1 MANAYVNKVV
11 CSNGDVLIDI
21 GDTTAVAADV
31 NSNKYFYLASGEKVQ
46 GSQTFYTVSESLTNV
61 SSSNTASKVLSDS
74 QFHCTLTP
82 YSGYLISSVTVT
94 MGGVDITDQVFT
106 GYDGSELP
114 TVTHTVT
121 ESLTNVSTTNESDKI
136 LHGEQI
142 YCVLTPSR
150 GYLISSVTV
159 TMNGVDIT
167 NQAFTGR
174 INDLGGST
182 PEPQE
187 INLQSKT
194 VSVTPT
200 ESAQTQTVT
209 ADSGYDGLDEV
220 EVEVAAI
227 SSNYVGSGVTQRS
240 SSDLTVSGATVT
252 APEGYYSGSA
262 SKAVASGSEGIPTAT
277 KGSVSNHAVSVTPSV
292 TNTGGYIS
300 GGTKIGDAVSVSASE
315 LVSGTKQITANGTG
329 IDVTNYESVDV
340 AVPVP
345 TSKAFQYYNGGARV
359 SVTNYTETDVKLT
372 VAKSGTYTI
381 SWSGFRSSTSSGTNG
396 SQLYKNDNA
405 VGSAFTSFTNSYW
418 QTPKLTGQQLNEDDE
433 IVVYA
438 RSRNTSSYMC
448 VSNLFIVE
456 E

>member
-1 MANAYVNKVV
+1 MANQYKNKVV
-11 CSNGDVLIDI
+11 YNGNTLIDI
-21 GDTTAVAADV
+21 SDTTAVAADV
-31 NSNKYFYLASGEKVQ
+31 NSGKYIYLANGQKVA
-46 GSQTFYTVSESLTNV
+46 GSQQLHTVTETLTNV
-61 SSSNTASKVLSDS
+61 SSTNESNKILDDAPFYAKLMP
-74 QFHCTLTP
+74 Q
-82 YSGYLISSVTVT
+82 SGYLISSVSVT
-94 MGGVDITDQVFT
+94 MGGVDVTDQVFT

-121 ESLTNVSTTNESDKI
+121 ESLTDVSTTNVSDKI
-136 LHGEQI
+136 LDKEQL
-142 YCVLTPSR
+142 YCVLTPSS

-167 NQAFTGR
+167 NQVFTGR
-174 INDLGGST
+174 TDDSGGST

-194 VSVTPT
+194 VSITPT
-200 ESAQTQTVT
+200 ETAQTQTVT
-209 ADSGYDGLDEV
+209 ADGGYDGLGEV

-262 SKAVASGSEGIPTAT
+262 SKAVASGSEGTPTAT

-292 TNTGGYIS
+292 TNTGGYVA
-300 GGTKIGDAVSVSASE
+300 GGTKTGNAVTVSASE
-315 LVSGTKQITANGTG
+315 LVSGTKQITDNGTG
-329 IDVTNYESVDV
+329 IDVTNYASVDV

-359 SVTNYTETDVKLT
+359 AVTSYTATAVKLT

-396 SQLYKNDNA
+396 SQLYKNGSS
-405 VGSAFTSFTNSYW
+405 VGSAQTSFTDNW
-418 QTPKLTGQQLNEDDE
+418 QAPKLTHQSLNKDDE
-433 IVVYA
+433 LVVYA